1 MKTPARLSKLRA
13 KSGRLGGRA
22 NSPAQ
27 RKQRI
32 ARAKLGGKV
41 CAEKR
46 ASEIRR
52 RTAI

>member
-1 MKTPARLSKLRA
+1 MSEKSKLSKIRA
-13 KSGRLGGRA
+13 RVGRLGGIA
-22 NSPAQ
+22 NTPAQ
-27 RKQRI
+27 RRQRV

-52 RTAI
+52 RTAL